1 MTPIG
6 LYLHVPFCRARCHFC
21 AFYLQIYRDDRA
33 AAYLESLSREIRLH
47 AERNTLSGRPL
58 STIYFGGG
66 TPTTLT
72 PNQLRD
78 VVRLAESSFGFDRD
92 VEVSLEAHPDSVT
105 AHDLEMLVE
114 AGFNRI
120 SFGLQSTHETE
131 LHQVG
136 RRTVERGP
144 GVVACAQA
152 AGFTNINLDLMYGLP
167 SQTLETWRRTL
178 EEVLDLSPTHV
189 SCYALTIEEK
199 TRLALDLEHADQA
212 DSWMGP
218 QTELQDA
225 MEEEAVC
232 LLTTN
237 DFVRYEISNFCRP
250 GYASRHNLLYW
261 TDGEYLGLG
270 PSAQSYLRG
279 VRFGN
284 VDDLAAYNAALTV
297 GQLPIA
303 ASEQLS
309 PVQRR
314 REAIAFGLRRIDGVE
329 LERVQEMVLG
339 NTSDRQWEADLERF
353 LSLGWLE
360 QSTDRLRLTE
370 RGRRFAD
377 SVAAALM

>member
-1 MTPIG
+1 MPVG
-6 LYLHVPFCRARCHFC
+6 LYIHVPFCRARCHFC

-33 AAYLESLSREIRLH
+33 AAYLDSLSREIRLH
-47 AERNTLSGRPL
+47 AERNSLAGRPL

-72 PNQLRD
+72 PDQLRHI
-78 VVRLAESSFGFDRD
+78 VNLAESSFGFDRD

-136 RRTVERGP
+136 RRTVAKGP
-144 GVVACAQA
+144 GVVARARA
-152 AGFTNINLDLMYGLP
+152 AGFGNISLDLMYGLP
-167 SQTLETWRRTL
+167 SQTLESWRTSL
-178 EEVLDLSPTHV
+178 QEVLDLSPTHV
-189 SCYALTIEEK
+189 SCYALTVEEN
-199 TRLALDLEHADQA
+199 THLALDLERADHQGEG
-212 DSWMGP
+212 WMGP

-225 MEEEAVC
+225 MEEEAVR
-232 LLTTN
+232 LLTAN
-237 DFVRYEISNFCRP
+237 GFVRYEISNFCRP

-270 PSAQSYLRG
+270 PSAQSYLQG

-284 VDDLAAYNAALTV
+284 VEDLSAYNAALAV

-309 PVQRR
+309 PVRRR
-314 REAIAFGLRRIDGVE
+314 REAIAFGLRRIEGVE
-329 LERVQEMVLG
+329 LEGVQDIVLA
-339 NTSDRQWEADLERF
+339 NPPDRQWHHELERF

-370 RGRRFAD
+370 AGRRFAD

>member
-1 MTPIG
+1 MPVG
-6 LYLHVPFCRARCHFC
+6 LYIHVPFCQARCHFC

-33 AAYLESLSREIRLH
+33 ATYLDSLSSEIRLH
-47 AERNTLSGRPL
+47 AERNNLSSHPL

-72 PNQLRD
+72 PAQLRH
-78 VVRLAESSFGFDRD
+78 VVSLAQSSFGFDRD

-120 SFGLQSTHETE
+120 SFGLQSTHQIE

-136 RRTVERGP
+136 RRTVEKGP
-144 GVVACAQA
+144 GVVAWARA
-152 AGFTNINLDLMYGLP
+152 AGFSNINLDLIYGLP
-167 SQTLETWRRTL
+167 SQTLESWRTSL
-178 EEVLDLSPTHV
+178 QEVLDLSPTHV

-199 TRLALDLEHADQA
+199 TRLALELERADRA
-212 DSWMGP
+212 ETWTGP
-218 QTELQDA
+218 QTEIQDA
-225 MEEEAVC
+225 MEQETVR
-232 LLTTN
+232 LLTAN

-270 PSAQSYLRG
+270 PSAQSYLHG

-284 VDDLAAYNAALTV
+284 VEDLAAYNAALTV

-309 PVQRR
+309 AAQRH
-314 REAIAFGLRRIDGVE
+314 REAIAFGLRRIEGIE
-329 LERVQEMVLG
+329 LSRVQDLVLA
-339 NTSDRQWEADLERF
+339 TPPDRQWHEELERF
-353 LSLGWLE
+353 LSLGLLE

-370 RGRRFAD
+370 AGRRFAD